1 MADQVPAVVDNA
13 TVIQVLDDQVPQ
25 DDQPVQARQDDAL
38 ANQVQAVGPVQPGEP
53 TAEMVGSL
61 VPFTVCSFFIPVV
74 ITDSLPLVTQ
84 RHPTKV

>member
-13 TVIQVLDDQVPQ
+13 AVIQALDGRVPQ

-53 TAEMVGSL
+53 AAEMVGGFRSFYSSL
-61 VPFTVCSFFIPVV
+61 IFRPSCYHGF
-74 ITDSLPLVTQ
+74 VTT
-84 RHPTKV
+84 RD